1 MTDSRKFV
9 LQQTAVIAIGE
20 AVCVALMCAVY
31 AIIGKFNVSVLLGG
45 AVGLLVA
52 TGNFFALAVVAT
64 LASDK
69 AEAGDPISGQ
79 KLMKSSYPIRLLAMA
94 GVLIL
99 CAKSG
104 YFDVIAL
111 VVPLLFVRPILTIAE
126 FFKKKGA

>member
-69 AEAGDPISGQ
+69 AEAGDPLSGQ

-104 YFDVIAL
+104 AFDVIAL
-111 VVPLLFVRPILTIAE
+111 ALPLVFVRPILTIAE